1 MTCILNI
8 GYHQV
13 ALDIFI
19 HFAYRLCVTTKWL
32 WLPGVVPRLILV
44 LAITALLIS
53 FLAEDRVTGNCNS
66 HIGAN
71 I

>member
-1 MTCILNI
+1 MRDHEMAL
-8 GYHQV
+8 V
-13 ALDIFI
+13 ARSCWD
-19 HFAYRLCVTTKWL
+19 TKA
-32 WLPGVVPRLILV
+32 VPRLIFV

-53 FLAEDRVTGNCNS
+53 FLAEDRVTGNWNS

>member
-1 MTCILNI
+1 MAL
-8 GYHQV
+8 V
-13 ALDIFI
+13 ARSRWD
-19 HFAYRLCVTTKWL
+19 TKAL
-32 WLPGVVPRLILV
+32 PRLIFV

-53 FLAEDRVTGNCNS
+53 FLAEDRATGNWNS

>member
-1 MTCILNI
+1 MRDHEMAL
-8 GYHQV
+8 V
-13 ALDIFI
+13 ARSWGD
-19 HFAYRLCVTTKWL
+19 TKA
-32 WLPGVVPRLILV
+32 VPRLIFV

-53 FLAEDRVTGNCNS
+53 FLAEDRVTGNWNS

>member
-1 MTCILNI
+1 MAL
-8 GYHQV
+8 V
-13 ALDIFI
+13 ARSWGD
-19 HFAYRLCVTTKWL
+19 TKA
-32 WLPGVVPRLILV
+32 VPRLIFV